1 MIKKEHLKLIGARI
15 KSELNDLKRTP
26 ESAAE
31 ELGIEPS
38 KVNDILNG
46 NCDINEVYTFISK
59 MGNFYPIDST
69 DLYIPLDDCI
79 NGIRIMRTHE
89 SKKSSRIF
97 DRKDKTGARTPYYE
111 YRDTAMSKASP
122 FKSEW
127 IKELRIVNNSDPEN
141 PDVAYN
147 NGHFL
152 HQTTFFIGPVNFY
165 WEVNGKKYSA
175 EMNTG
180 DSNYITPFH
189 PHSFSSRDANEDALI
204 IAVTFGGD
212 ARRAQ
217 KELYVLG
224 KERIEKSTID
234 YRNHNRAISQLV
246 KQHMKNEKVSVANL
260 EGILKSKNLPL
271 STNLTSLLDE
281 SYAIPASDI
290 KILANALNI
299 EVNDLMI
306 PEYKQEEE
314 VVIKHK
320 NENQSYI
327 YPNNDNPLYKIYPL
341 ARTSKMPLMK
351 GFDME
356 ILSKEITMNNHFE
369 SLLHSYVYNYGKSSV
384 KFNWELDNKMYEEV
398 LHPGDSMYIQPLI
411 KHAFSNSN
419 EENSK
424 LLVIGVSGAINLLVQ
439 KELSYFPDIRRVGH
453 ETKRWF
459 D

>member
-1 MIKKEHLKLIGARI
+1 MENKEYLKIIGARI

-31 ELGIEPS
+31 ELKINPD
-38 KVNDILNG
+38 KINAIING
-46 NCDINEVYTFISK
+46 NANIEDTYMLIGK

-69 DLYIPLDDCI
+69 DLYLLKDDCV
-79 NGIRIMRTHE
+79 NGIKIMRADE
-89 SKKSSRIF
+89 SKNSSRIF
-97 DRKDKTGARTPYYE
+97 NRKDKTGSKTPYYK
-111 YRDTAMSKASP
+111 YRDTAMSKLSP
-122 FKSEW
+122 FKPEW
-127 IKELRIVNNSDPEN
+127 IKELRVVNDSNPEN
-141 PDVAYN
+141 PDIAYN

-165 WEVNGKKYSA
+165 WEINGKKYSS

-189 PHSFSSRDANEDALI
+189 AHSFASRNSSKDALI

-299 EVNDLMI
+299 GVNDLMI

-327 YPNNDNPLYKIYPL
+327 
-341 ARTSKMPLMK
+341 
-351 GFDME
+351 
-356 ILSKEITMNNHFE
+356 
-369 SLLHSYVYNYGKSSV
+369 
-384 KFNWELDNKMYEEV
+384 
-398 LHPGDSMYIQPLI
+398 
-411 KHAFSNSN
+411 
-419 EENSK
+419 
-424 LLVIGVSGAINLLVQ
+424 
-439 KELSYFPDIRRVGH
+439 
-453 ETKRWF
+453 
-459 D
+459 